1 MHVYYH
7 DSGYM
12 SDMRTVVAR
21 ASSVLCLLMRRTF
34 LSRQRWMKT
43 SITLSTSRQW
53 KRFSIA
59 AFVTKGGY

>member
-1 MHVYYH
+1 MHVYYQ

-12 SDMRTVVAR
+12 SDMRTVVALANR
-21 ASSVLCLLMRRTF
+21 VLCFEMRRT
-34 LSRQRWMKT
+34 LRSRQRWMKT